1 MEAGGACMPSAW
13 KITVIVLAVAG
24 IVTTPVVWLLNGPDG
39 GQFAGASIQA
49 ATGVAALVWAVRRPA
64 AVSGPRDEV
73 IGSGDA
79 EASGGGEAHAGD
91 STAWWPGSRLGQG
104 EAVREGHGTRA
115 GRQER
120 NRDRL
125 HPLNR
130 RSAGR

>member
-1 MEAGGACMPSAW
+1 MPSAW

-79 EASGGGEAHAGD
+79 EASGGGEAHAGIRRPGGRGRGWARVKR
-91 STAWWPGSRLGQG
+91 SGKATARGPGAKS
-104 EAVREGHGTRA
+104 GT
-115 GRQER
+115 GI
-120 NRDRL
+120 DYT
-125 HPLNR
+125 P
-130 RSAGR
+130 